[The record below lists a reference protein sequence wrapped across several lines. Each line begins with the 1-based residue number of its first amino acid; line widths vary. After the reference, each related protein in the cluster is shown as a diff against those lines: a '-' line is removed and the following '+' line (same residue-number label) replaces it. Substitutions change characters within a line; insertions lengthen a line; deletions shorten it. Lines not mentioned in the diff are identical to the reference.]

1 MNPGEQIQA
10 SASPSS
16 EHKSSTTKNLN
27 RRPRFAE
34 EGWKKYT
41 PKNGTWKWWFPRGT
55 SFCRGSILEFHFS
68 FQKVSEECPK
78 MVIFLGDNG
87 IERINRITQE
97 NEICEVH
104 FFLFVDAFWIGSCQF
119 GNVNNPRL
127 PCHFA
132 YWIWLGEQSENRK
145 KKGKHLPS
153 KNHQKFEWY
162 PKLENKNSWFQ
173 QINLLAPS
181 SESSPLEVSA
191 TFVWC
196 APTAVRRRPR
206 CFEKIRILQMARTWS
221 KRWDSPCKCTTIW

>member
-1 MNPGEQIQA
+1 MGGFQSLGTTSISFYYKYHPLHGVWVWCFLISMNPGEQIQA

-145 KKGKHLPS
+145 KKENICP
-153 KNHQKFEWY
+153 
-162 PKLENKNSWFQ
+162 PKITKNSND
-173 QINLLAPS
+173 IPS
-181 SESSPLEVSA
+181 MDELSL
-191 TFVWC
+191 
-196 APTAVRRRPR
+196 
-206 CFEKIRILQMARTWS
+206 
-221 KRWDSPCKCTTIW
+221 